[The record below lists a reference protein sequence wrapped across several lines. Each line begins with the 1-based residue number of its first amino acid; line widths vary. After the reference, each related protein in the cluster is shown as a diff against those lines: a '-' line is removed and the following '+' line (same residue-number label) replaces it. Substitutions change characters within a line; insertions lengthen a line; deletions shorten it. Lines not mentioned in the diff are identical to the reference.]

1 MNGMHREIGKTLSG
15 QQHLEQSLHDLL
27 TTPLGSRVMRPDY
40 GSRLFELIDAPL
52 NQTTLAELYAATA
65 QAIARWEPRFK
76 VTNIHIAQANAG
88 KVSIDLQGTYLPT
101 GEPMIAE
108 VTL

>member
-1 MNGMHREIGKTLSG
+1 MKGMHRHTG
-15 QQHLEQSLHDLL
+15 QAIDDVAHLKQSLHDIL

-76 VTNIHIAQANAG
+76 IAHIHMAHADTGNVT
-88 KVSIDLQGTYLPT
+88 IDLQGTYVPT

-108 VTL
+108 ITL